1 MNNVLEHLQREARAC
16 YKRKDYAKA
25 LEHFNSAVGRA
36 PSVQLLDNRA
46 ACHDK
51 LGDLPAALKDAKKAI
66 QLQKED
72 PTGYLRAGKILVKMG
87 RQSVAFEIY
96 THGLKNVKH
105 AGQGYEL
112 LRDAHGDLQKQLAP
126 PKSVDPLTVLPREL
140 AEQILEYLTFQQRM
154 NACMVSKQWTIF
166 IRSVP
171 SLWQHLD
178 FSGARRKVKTAFV
191 SRAINVGKKKL
202 TKATLS
208 ELYDFDKVLAALI
221 RYCPLDEL
229 TLLNTGLQSQ
239 NLVDALRKS
248 KRLKALTIGADTRVG
263 GETLKY
269 IMKAVSSTL
278 ETFECQG
285 LGSSILDLPEVPF
298 DALTTLI
305 ITADSFWFADFSRK
319 IVTFMPNLR
328 TLIAHQ
334 RGRYASVVTVP
345 PDFTALDKLEC
356 LDLEVTWGGGD
367 LLKLPQSLLIL
378 RLDTNGSLDVVLAP
392 TDPPNHLPHLNE
404 LSLSVPNLVDV
415 LDAVLG
421 RTDGKESDSVSPSSS
436 LNVLKLS
443 KTFPSGDELDA
454 ILSRPRLRRL
464 KHLTLTNRFDS
475 DIESD
480 LLMISKALRE
490 LQSIDISG
498 TSITGVEL
506 KTLVGMPRI
515 RKITA
520 NNCSQLGRDAILWAR
535 SVGVVVESKTNHG
548 DSGGRK
554 VRC

>member
-72 PTGYLRAGKILVKMG
+72 PTGYLRAGKILVKME

-140 AEQILEYLTFQQRM
+140 AEQILEYMNFQQRM
-154 NACMVSKQWTIF
+154 NACMVSKQWTMF

-171 SLWQHLD
+171 SLWRHLD

-208 ELYDFDKVLAALI
+208 ELYEFDKVLAALI

-248 KRLKALTIGADTRVG
+248 KRLKALTLGAETRVG

-269 IMKAVSSTL
+269 IMKAVSTTL
-278 ETFECQG
+278 ETFKCQG
-285 LGSSILDLPEVPF
+285 LGLSILGLPEVPF
-298 DALTTLI
+298 DALTTLN
-305 ITADSFWFADFSRK
+305 ITADSFNFADLSRK
-319 IVTFMPNLR
+319 VATFMPNLR
-328 TLIAHQ
+328 TLVAHERTRHASIA
-334 RGRYASVVTVP
+334 SVP
-345 PDFTALDKLEC
+345 PDFTVLDKLEC
-356 LDLEVTWGGGD
+356 LDLEATWSGSN
-367 LLKLPQSLLIL
+367 LLKIPSSLVIL
-378 RLDTNGSLDVVLAP
+378 RLDTNASLDITIAP
-392 TDPPNHLPHLNE
+392 TDPPTHLPHLNE
-404 LSLSVPNLVDV
+404 LSLGVSNLADV

-421 RTDGKESDSVSPSSS
+421 RVDGNESDSMPSSS
-436 LNVLKLS
+436 ALEVFKFF

-454 ILSRPRLRRL
+454 ILSRPRLRQL
-464 KHLTLTNRFDS
+464 KCLTLTNRHDN
-475 DIESD
+475 DIEHD
-480 LLMISKALRE
+480 LSRVSKVFRD
-490 LQSIDISG
+490 LQSIDVSS

-506 KTLVGMPRI
+506 KILVGMPRMK
-515 RKITA
+515 KITA

-535 SVGVVVESKTNHG
+535 SVGVVVESKTSHG
-548 DSGGRK
+548 DGGGRK

>member
-25 LEHFNSAVGRA
+25 LEHFNSAIGRA
-36 PSVQLLDNRA
+36 PSIQLLDNRA

-72 PTGYLRAGKILVKMG
+72 PTGYLRAGKILVKME

-105 AGQGYEL
+105 VGQGYEL

-154 NACMVSKQWTIF
+154 NACMVSKQWTMF

-178 FSGARRKVKTAFV
+178 FSAARRKVKTAFV
-191 SRAINVGKKKL
+191 SRAVNVAKKKL

-208 ELYDFDKVLAALI
+208 ELYEFDKVLAALI
-221 RYCPLDEL
+221 RYCPLDDL

-269 IMKAVSSTL
+269 IMKAVSTTL

-285 LGSSILDLPEVPF
+285 PGSSILDLPEVPF
-298 DALTTLI
+298 DAVTTLI
-305 ITADSFWFADFSRK
+305 VTADSFLFDDFSRK
-319 IVTFMPNLR
+319 LVTFMPNLR
-328 TLIAHQ
+328 TLVAHQ
-334 RGRYASVVTVP
+334 RGRYAGAVTVP
-345 PDFTALDKLEC
+345 FDFTALDKLEC
-356 LDLEVTWGGGD
+356 LDLDVTWSGRN

-378 RLDTNGSLDVVLAP
+378 RLDTNGSLDIVLAP

-404 LSLSVPNLVDV
+404 LSLTIPSLADV
-415 LDAVLG
+415 LDSVLG
-421 RTDGKESDSVSPSSS
+421 RVDGNESDSVSTCSH
-436 LNVLKLS
+436 LGTFRLF
-443 KTFPSGDELDA
+443 KTFPGGDKLDV
-454 ILSRPRLRRL
+454 ILSRPRLRQL
-464 KHLTLTNRFDS
+464 KHLTLTNRHDN
-475 DIESD
+475 DIEHD
-480 LLMISKALRE
+480 LLRVSKVLRE
-490 LQSIDISG
+490 LQSIDVSS

-506 KTLVGMPRI
+506 KILVGMPRMK
-515 RKITA
+515 RITA

-535 SVGVVVESKTNHG
+535 SVGVVVESKTSHG
-548 DSGGRK
+548 DGGGRK

>member
-25 LEHFNSAVGRA
+25 LEHFNSAIGRA
-36 PSVQLLDNRA
+36 PSIQLLDNRA

-66 QLQKED
+66 QLQRED
-72 PTGYLRAGKILVKMG
+72 PTGYLRAGKILVKME

-105 AGQGYEL
+105 VGQGYEL

-154 NACMVSKQWTIF
+154 NACMVSKQWTMF

-178 FSGARRKVKTAFV
+178 FSAARRKVKTAVV
-191 SRAINVGKKKL
+191 SRAINVAKKKL

-208 ELYDFDKVLAALI
+208 ELYEFDKVLAALI

-269 IMKAVSSTL
+269 IMKAVSTTL

-285 LGSSILDLPEVPF
+285 LGSSILDIPEVPF
-298 DALTTLI
+298 DALKTLVV
-305 ITADSFWFADFSRK
+305 TADSFWFADFFRK
-319 IVTFMPNLR
+319 LVTFMPNLR
-328 TLIAHQ
+328 TLVVHQ
-334 RGRYASVVTVP
+334 CGRYAGAVTVH

-367 LLKLPQSLLIL
+367 LLKLPSSLVVF
-378 RLDTNGSLDVVLAP
+378 RLNTNASLDVTLGP
-392 TDPPNHLPHLNE
+392 TDPPNHLPHLTE
-404 LSLSVPNLVDV
+404 LCLGVPNLADV

-421 RTDGKESDSVSPSSS
+421 PSDEARNDSVSTSSH
-436 LNVLKLS
+436 LETFKLF
-443 KTFPSGDELDA
+443 KTFESGGELDV
-454 ILSRPRLRRL
+454 ILSRPRLRLL
-464 KHLTLTNRFDS
+464 KHLTLTNRHDN
-475 DIESD
+475 DIERD
-480 LLMISKALRE
+480 LSKVSKALCE
-490 LQSIDISG
+490 LQSIDVSG

-506 KTLVGMPRI
+506 KILVGMR
-515 RKITA
+515 RMKRITA
-520 NNCSQLGRDAILWAR
+520 NNCILLGRDAILWAR
-535 SVGVVVESKTNHG
+535 SVGVVVESSNRVG
-548 DSGGRK
+548 DGGGRK
-554 VRC
+554 VRF

>member
-16 YKRKDYAKA
+16 YKRKDHAKA
-25 LEHFNSAVGRA
+25 LQHFNSAVGRA

-72 PTGYLRAGKILVKMG
+72 PTGYLRAGKILVKME

-105 AGQGYEL
+105 AGQGFEL
-112 LRDAHGDLQKQLAP
+112 LRDAQGDLQKQLAP
-126 PKSVDPLTVLPREL
+126 PKSVDLLTVLPREL
-140 AEQILEYLTFQQRM
+140 AEQILEYLSFQQRM
-154 NACMVSKQWTIF
+154 NACMVSKQWTMF

-171 SLWQHLD
+171 SLWRHLD

-208 ELYDFDKVLAALI
+208 ELYEFDKVLAALI

-239 NLVDALRKS
+239 NLVDALRRS
-248 KRLKALTIGADTRVG
+248 KRLKALTIGSDTRVG
-263 GETLKY
+263 AETLKY
-269 IMKAVSSTL
+269 IMKALSTTL

-285 LGSSILDLPEVPF
+285 LGSSTLDLPEVPF

-305 ITADSFWFADFSRK
+305 ITADRLWFADFSRK

-328 TLIAHQ
+328 TLVAHQ

-367 LLKLPQSLLIL
+367 LLKLPSSLVVF
-378 RLDTNGSLDVVLAP
+378 RLNTNASLDVTVAP
-392 TDPPNHLPHLNE
+392 TDPPNHLPHLTE
-404 LSLSVPNLVDV
+404 LCLSVPNLADV

-421 RTDGKESDSVSPSSS
+421 PSDEARNDSVSTSFY
-436 LNVLKLS
+436 LGTFKLFG
-443 KTFPSGDELDA
+443 TFPYGDELEA

-490 LQSIDISG
+490 LHSIDISG

-506 KTLVGMPRI
+506 KILVGMPCMK
-515 RKITA
+515 KITA

-535 SVGVVVESKTNHG
+535 SVGVVVDSKTSHG
-548 DSGGRK
+548 DGGGRK

>member
-72 PTGYLRAGKILVKMG
+72 PTGYLRAGKILVKME

-96 THGLKNVKH
+96 THGLRNVKH

-112 LRDAHGDLQKQLAP
+112 LRDAHGDLQRQLAP

-154 NACMVSKQWTIF
+154 NACMVSKQWTMF

-171 SLWQHLD
+171 SLWRHLD

-191 SRAINVGKKKL
+191 SRAIKVAKKKL

-208 ELYDFDKVLAALI
+208 ELYEFDKVLAALI

-248 KRLKALTIGADTRVG
+248 KRLKALTIGANTRVG

-269 IMKAVSSTL
+269 IMKAVSTTL
-278 ETFECQG
+278 ETFKCQG
-285 LGSSILDLPEVPF
+285 LGSSILGLPEVPF
-298 DALTTLI
+298 DLLTTLD
-305 ITADSFWFADFSRK
+305 ITANFDFALFTRQAA
-319 IVTFMPNLR
+319 TFMPNLR
-328 TLIAHQ
+328 TLVAHE
-334 RGRYASVVTVP
+334 RSSHSSTASVA

-356 LDLEVTWGGGD
+356 LDLEATWGGSN
-367 LLKLPQSLLIL
+367 LLKIPSSLVIL
-378 RLDTNGSLDVVLAP
+378 RLDTNASLDITIAP
-392 TDPPNHLPHLNE
+392 TDPPTHLPHLNE
-404 LSLSVPNLVDV
+404 LSLGVPNLTDV

-421 RTDGKESDSVSPSSS
+421 RIDGNESDLMPPSST
-436 LNVLKLS
+436 LDVFKLF
-443 KTFPSGDELDA
+443 KTFPSGGELDA
-454 ILSRPRLRRL
+454 LLSRPRLRQL
-464 KHLTLTNRFDS
+464 QHLTLTNRHDN
-475 DIESD
+475 DIEHDFSRV
-480 LLMISKALRE
+480 SKVFRD
-490 LQSIDISG
+490 LQSIDVSS

-506 KTLVGMPRI
+506 KILVGMPRI
-515 RKITA
+515 KKITA
-520 NNCSQLGRDAILWAR
+520 NNCGQLGRDAILWAR
-535 SVGVVVESKTNHG
+535 SVGVVIESKTSHG
-548 DSGGRK
+548 DGGGRK